1 MEKLRMQSL
10 DASDGNV
17 AKIAALFP
25 QCVTERLNKDGKP
38 ELAIDFDKL
47 RNELSKDLLDGV
59 EERYQFTWPDKRAA
73 SRLANES
80 TDKTLRPI
88 VDDSVDF
95 WNTENLYIEGD
106 NLDVLKVLRE
116 DYLGKVKMIYIDP
129 PYNTGNDFVYNDD
142 FAQGRDDFE
151 EANGTYDE
159 DGNLVVDPMQR
170 NTESNGRFHTDW
182 LNMIYPRLKV
192 ARDLLSEDG
201 VIFISIDDGE
211 LENLKRMCNE
221 IFGASNFRNTI
232 LVRRRIKS
240 LNSQFAD
247 NGLTSMNVGFEYILV
262 YSKSDKFLMKALRQK
277 KVDASPKGRWDVFW
291 SNADRPTMRYDILG
305 FTPATG
311 QWRNSK
317 KKAEKA
323 VENYKLFEEQFADE
337 MTLEE
342 YSKNTGITDFIRRIP
357 NAIGK
362 NGGVQHWVAP
372 SDTALRTS
380 NWTDIEVS
388 QISKEIDLPFD
399 NPKSRQL
406 IAELIK
412 LSEFTQTDI
421 ILDFFSGSA
430 TTAHAVMKLNAEDGG
445 HRKFIMVQLPEVTD
459 EKSEARKAGYAN
471 ICEIGKERI
480 RRAGKKIKEELYAK
494 ADLIN
499 SRALAKGAIGDEC
512 DKPVSLWHDLYDD
525 DVKNEIIVE
534 GNKIKEQADK
544 LDFGF
549 RVLKLDSSNMED
561 VFYTPEDFDAK
572 NIFTTV
578 DNVKPDRTPLDL
590 LFQVLPELD
599 IELSA
604 KIEEKEVN
612 GKKVFFVDGNY
623 LIATFDT
630 EVNES
635 TVTEIAKMKPQYFVM
650 RDASAASDNVLDNF
664 EQIFRHY
671 SPDTI
676 RKIL

>member
-1 MEKLRMQSL
+1 MDKLKMQSR
-10 DASDGNV
+10 DAADGNV

-445 HRKFIMVQLPEVTD
+445 TPKVHYGAAPR
-459 EKSEARKAGYAN
+459 SYRR
-471 ICEIGKERI
+471 KER
-480 RRAGKKIKEELYAK
+480 
-494 ADLIN
+494 
-499 SRALAKGAIGDEC
+499 
-512 DKPVSLWHDLYDD
+512 
-525 DVKNEIIVE
+525 
-534 GNKIKEQADK
+534 
-544 LDFGF
+544 
-549 RVLKLDSSNMED
+549 
-561 VFYTPEDFDAK
+561 
-572 NIFTTV
+572 
-578 DNVKPDRTPLDL
+578 
-590 LFQVLPELD
+590 
-599 IELSA
+599 SA
-604 KIEEKEVN
+604 
-612 GKKVFFVDGNY
+612 
-623 LIATFDT
+623 
-630 EVNES
+630 
-635 TVTEIAKMKPQYFVM
+635 
-650 RDASAASDNVLDNF
+650 
-664 EQIFRHY
+664 
-671 SPDTI
+671 
-676 RKIL
+676 